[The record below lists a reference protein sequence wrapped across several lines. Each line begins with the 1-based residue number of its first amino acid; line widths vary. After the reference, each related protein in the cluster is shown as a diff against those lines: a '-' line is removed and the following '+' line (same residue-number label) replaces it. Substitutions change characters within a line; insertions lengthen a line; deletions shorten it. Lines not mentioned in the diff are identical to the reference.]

1 MCRPPAQI
9 ILSTTVPRRG
19 RREKMDADMRAG
31 QEPRAAPE
39 DLKLAREFARQLRS
53 KLNRADFTVK
63 LFGSRA
69 TGEADAE
76 SDLDL
81 FVALDWD
88 DPQERVKGVALDIA
102 CDLTL
107 AHGMLVAVFVAD
119 RRFLEDHSGFSFL
132 ETVEAEGVR
141 V

>member
-1 MCRPPAQI
+1 MRTEHERRP
-9 ILSTTVPRRG
+9 
-19 RREKMDADMRAG
+19 
-31 QEPRAAPE
+31 APD
-39 DLKLAREFARQLRS
+39 DLKLAREFARQLEARLS
-53 KLNRADFTVK
+53 RADFTVK

-88 DPQERVKGVALDIA
+88 DPQERVKGIALDIA
-102 CDLTL
+102 CDFTL
-107 AHGMLVAVFVAD
+107 AHGVLVAVFVAD
-119 RRFLEDHSGFSFL
+119 RPFLEDHSGFSFL